1 MVAEQAGD
9 QFHSRQNKLAEL
21 REDGWAPYGDKY
33 RVTHSSRQILNDFE
47 MLEGSGVSFFGRLM
61 TRRDHGKASFAHLQD
76 ENGQI
81 QIYLRE
87 DRVGHNEYGLYQKL
101 DIGDI
106 IGVTGEVFKTRKGE
120 ITVNVSSF
128 KLLTKALRPLPE
140 KWHGLKDIE
149 MRYRQRYIDLMVN
162 PESRRVFTLRSK
174 VIQKMRDF
182 LTDRGFLEVET
193 PVMHTV
199 AGGATARPFVTYHN
213 TLDIE
218 LYLRIATEL
227 HLKRLVVGGFEKV
240 FELGRIFRNEGI
252 STNHNPEFTSVEIY
266 QANADYEDMMSI
278 TEEMVSSIA
287 RDILGSTII
296 NYQGKE
302 LDLTPPWPRKYLIDT
317 VKELALVD
325 FSQINDDV
333 SARQVAAE
341 HGIEVEKKT
350 TRGEIIFAF
359 FEEMCEKKLWG
370 PVFVKDYP
378 VEVSPLAR
386 RCTHNPDFTNR
397 FEAFLAG
404 KEIANAFTEL
414 IDPLDQ
420 RERFEQQV
428 SQRLAGD
435 DEAHMMD
442 KDFITALEYGM
453 PPTGGLGIG
462 VDRLVMLL
470 TDSPSIRDVIL
481 FPTMKPKE

>member
-9 QFHSRQNKLAEL
+9 QFHSRQNKLTEL
-21 REDGWAPYGDKY
+21 REEGWEPYGDKY
-33 RVTHSSRQILNDFE
+33 RVTHSSRQIVNDFE
-47 MLEGSGVSFFGRLM
+47 VLEDSEVSFFGRLM
-61 TRRDHGKASFAHLQD
+61 TKRDHGKASFAHLQD
-76 ENGQI
+76 EIGQL

-87 DRVGHNEYGLYQKL
+87 DRVGQNEYRLYQKL

-120 ITVNVSSF
+120 ITVNISSF

-140 KWHGLKDIE
+140 KWHGLRDIE

-162 PESRRVFTLRSK
+162 PASRHVFTMRSK
-174 VIQKMRDF
+174 VIQKMRNF
-182 LTDRGFLEVET
+182 LTDKGFLEVET

-199 AGGATARPFVTYHN
+199 AGGAAARPFVTYHN
-213 TLDIE
+213 TLDIQ

-287 RDILGSTII
+287 RDILGTTII
-296 NYQGKE
+296 NYQGKK

-317 VKELALVD
+317 VKELAFVD

-341 HGIEVEKKT
+341 HGVEVEKT
-350 TRGEIIFAF
+350 SSRGEIIFAF
-359 FEEMCEKKLWG
+359 FEEMCEEKLWG
-370 PVFVKDYP
+370 PVFIKDYP

-386 RCTHNPDFTNR
+386 RCTHTTGFTNR